1 MISNNKENII
11 IIPARLNSS
20 RLSRKLLLNIGKKSI
35 LQHTYENSIKS
46 KYSSR
51 SVILVDSPELFSHC
65 KTFTDD
71 VVLTSNKH
79 NSGTER
85 ILEFLENENK
95 YQNIVNVQADEPF
108 ISPNLIDD
116 LFLQLKN
123 GENIVTYG
131 LLSNFNKYQNNHNE
145 VKIVLDKKSYAIYFS
160 RSDIPF
166 FREKNINQQKLI
178 HIGIYGYKRSELIL
192 FGSYKNNKLEN
203 IEKLEQLRFIENN
216 VKIKVLITDKF
227 TVGIDTMEDYNN
239 AIKYYEEKHIK

>member
-20 RLSRKLLLNIGKKSI
+20 RLSKKLLLNIGEKSI
-35 LQHTYENSIKS
+35 LQHTYENSVKS
-46 KYSSR
+46 KYSSK

-65 KTFTDD
+65 KTFTSD
-71 VVLTSNKH
+71 VILTSYNH

-85 ILEFLENENK
+85 IIEFLENENK

-108 ISPNLIDD
+108 ISPDLIDD
-116 LFLQLKN
+116 LFLHLIN
-123 GENIVTYG
+123 GENIVTHG
-131 LLSNFNKYQNNHNE
+131 TLSNFSNYQNNHNE

-160 RSDIPF
+160 RSDIPSY
-166 FREKNINQQKLI
+166 REKNRNQQKLI

-192 FGSYKNNKLEN
+192 FKSFKNNILED

-216 VKIKVLITDKF
+216 RKIKVLITDQVTF
-227 TVGIDTMEDYNN
+227 GIDTLEDYNN
-239 AIKYYEEKHIK
+239 AIKYYEEKYIK